1 MDELL
6 VLDAGMNAMR
16 NANDV
21 TLMTIPKLN
30 ELNLQ
35 FAFVNTTELS
45 MENASL
51 FESNNEL
58 MELKRQTEERR
69 RMEEE
74 RKRQE
79 EEQRRMEEE
88 QRRQEEERK
97 RQEEEE
103 RKRREEEE
111 RKREEELRERRENGI
126 VLNADDLENLP
137 AHVKSITVNAC
148 EDYRKE
154 VLDLSRFSELETLKI
169 GSTCFNYVSRVSVV
183 GLAKL
188 KSMTV
193 GEGAFQ
199 NNSSDCALVVKNCP
213 LLCEVR
219 VGNESFKAFKK
230 LELVELASL
239 KTITLGCGCFRE
251 VDLVLKDLKSL
262 EVVELGDL
270 CFEKSRHTVIES
282 LSLKK
287 G

>member
-1 MDELL
+1 
-6 VLDAGMNAMR
+6 MNAMR

-21 TLMTIPKLN
+21 TLNTIPKLDD
-30 ELNLQ
+30 LSLQ
-35 FAFVNTTELS
+35 FAFMNVKTLE
-45 MENASL
+45 MENAGML
-51 FESNNEL
+51 ENNGEL
-58 MELKRQTEERR
+58 MKI
-69 RMEEE
+69 
-74 RKRQE
+74 K
-79 EEQRRMEEE
+79 
-88 QRRQEEERK
+88 
-97 RQEEEE
+97 
-103 RKRREEEE
+103 
-111 RKREEELRERRENGI
+111 EELRERRENGI
-126 VLNADDLENLP
+126 VLNADDLESLP

-148 EDYRKE
+148 EDYKKE

-219 VGNESFKAFKK
+219 VGNESFKAFKEV
-230 LELVELASL
+230 ELVELASL

-282 LSLKK
+282 VCLKK

>member
-1 MDELL
+1 
-6 VLDAGMNAMR
+6 MNAMR
-16 NANDV
+16 NASDV
-21 TLMTIPKLN
+21 TLNTIPKLDD
-30 ELNLQ
+30 LSLP
-35 FAFVNTTELS
+35 FAFLNVKELK

-51 FESNNEL
+51 LERNGEL
-58 MELKRQTEERR
+58 MKWRIPDKRSRG
-69 RMEEE
+69 
-74 RKRQE
+74 
-79 EEQRRMEEE
+79 
-88 QRRQEEERK
+88 
-97 RQEEEE
+97 
-103 RKRREEEE
+103 
-111 RKREEELRERRENGI
+111 ELRERRENGI
-126 VLNADDLENLP
+126 VLNADDLESLP

-148 EDYRKE
+148 EDYKKE

-188 KSMTV
+188 RSMTV

-199 NNSSDCALVVKNCP
+199 NNSSDCALVVKSCP

-219 VGNESFKAFKK
+219 VGNESFKAFKEV
-230 LELVELASL
+230 ELVELASL
-239 KTITLGCGCFRE
+239 KTLTLGCGCFRE

-282 LSLKK
+282 VSLKK

>member
-1 MDELL
+1 
-6 VLDAGMNAMR
+6 MNAMR
-16 NANDV
+16 NASDV
-21 TLMTIPKLN
+21 TLNTIPKLDD
-30 ELNLQ
+30 LSLP
-35 FAFVNTTELS
+35 FAFLNVKEVK

-51 FESNNEL
+51 LERNGEL
-58 MELKRQTEERR
+58 MKWRIPDKRSRG
-69 RMEEE
+69 
-74 RKRQE
+74 
-79 EEQRRMEEE
+79 
-88 QRRQEEERK
+88 
-97 RQEEEE
+97 
-103 RKRREEEE
+103 
-111 RKREEELRERRENGI
+111 ELRERRENGI
-126 VLNADDLENLP
+126 VLNADDLESLP

-148 EDYRKE
+148 EDYKKE
-154 VLDLSRFSELETLKI
+154 VLDLSRFSELEMLKI

-183 GLAKL
+183 GLGKL

-199 NNSSDCALVVKNCP
+199 NNSSDCALVVKSCP

-219 VGNESFKAFKK
+219 VGNESFKAFKEV
-230 LELVELASL
+230 ELVELASL

-282 LSLKK
+282 VSLKK

>member
-1 MDELL
+1 
-6 VLDAGMNAMR
+6 MNAMR
-16 NANDV
+16 NASDV
-21 TLMTIPKLN
+21 TLNTIPKLSD
-30 ELNLQ
+30 LSLP
-35 FAFVNTTELS
+35 FAFKNVKTLE

-51 FESNNEL
+51 LENNGEL
-58 MELKRQTEERR
+58 MKWRIPDKRSR
-69 RMEEE
+69 
-74 RKRQE
+74 
-79 EEQRRMEEE
+79 
-88 QRRQEEERK
+88 
-97 RQEEEE
+97 
-103 RKRREEEE
+103 
-111 RKREEELRERRENGI
+111 EELRERRENGI
-126 VLNADDLENLP
+126 VLNADDLESLP

-148 EDYRKE
+148 EDYKKE

-188 KSMTV
+188 RSMTV

-219 VGNESFKAFKK
+219 VGNESFKAFKEV
-230 LELVELASL
+230 ELVELASL
-239 KTITLGCGCFRE
+239 KTLTLGCGCFRE

-282 LSLKK
+282 VCLKK

>member
-1 MDELL
+1 
-6 VLDAGMNAMR
+6 MNAMR

-21 TLMTIPKLN
+21 TLNTIPKLDD
-30 ELNLQ
+30 LSLQ
-35 FAFVNTTELS
+35 FSFVNVKTLE
-45 MENASL
+45 MENAGML
-51 FESNNEL
+51 ENNGEL
-58 MELKRQTEERR
+58 MKI
-69 RMEEE
+69 
-74 RKRQE
+74 K
-79 EEQRRMEEE
+79 
-88 QRRQEEERK
+88 
-97 RQEEEE
+97 
-103 RKRREEEE
+103 
-111 RKREEELRERRENGI
+111 EELRERRENGI

-148 EDYRKE
+148 EDYKKE

-188 KSMTV
+188 RSMTV

-199 NNSSDCALVVKNCP
+199 NNSSDCALVVKSCP

-219 VGNESFKAFKK
+219 VGNESFKAFKEV
-230 LELVELASL
+230 ELVELASL

-282 LSLKK
+282 VCLKK
-287 G
+287 GSLHRLSQAGEGECW

>member
-1 MDELL
+1 
-6 VLDAGMNAMR
+6 MNAMR

-21 TLMTIPKLN
+21 TLNTIPKLDD
-30 ELNLQ
+30 LSLQ
-35 FAFVNTTELS
+35 FSFVNVKTLE
-45 MENASL
+45 MENAGML
-51 FESNNEL
+51 ENNGEL
-58 MELKRQTEERR
+58 LKI
-69 RMEEE
+69 
-74 RKRQE
+74 K
-79 EEQRRMEEE
+79 
-88 QRRQEEERK
+88 
-97 RQEEEE
+97 
-103 RKRREEEE
+103 
-111 RKREEELRERRENGI
+111 EELRERRENGI
-126 VLNADDLENLP
+126 VLNADDLESLP

-148 EDYRKE
+148 EDYKKE

-199 NNSSDCALVVKNCP
+199 NNSSDCALVVKSCP

-219 VGNESFKAFKK
+219 VGNESFKAFKEV
-230 LELVELASL
+230 ELVELASL

-282 LSLKK
+282 VSLKK

>member
-1 MDELL
+1 
-6 VLDAGMNAMR
+6 MNAMR

-21 TLMTIPKLN
+21 TLNTIPKLDD
-30 ELNLQ
+30 LSLQ
-35 FAFVNTTELS
+35 FSFVNVKTLE
-45 MENASL
+45 MENAGML
-51 FESNNEL
+51 ESNGEL
-58 MELKRQTEERR
+58 RR
-69 RMEEE
+69 
-74 RKRQE
+74 
-79 EEQRRMEEE
+79 
-88 QRRQEEERK
+88 
-97 RQEEEE
+97 
-103 RKRREEEE
+103 
-111 RKREEELRERRENGI
+111 REEELRERRENGI
-126 VLNADDLENLP
+126 VLNADDLESLP

-148 EDYRKE
+148 EDYKKE

-199 NNSSDCALVVKNCP
+199 NNSSDCALVVKSCP

-219 VGNESFKAFKK
+219 VGNESFKAFKEV
-230 LELVELASL
+230 ELVELASL
-239 KTITLGCGCFRE
+239 KTIMLGCGCFRE
-251 VDLVLKDLKSL
+251 VDLVLKDLKSV

-282 LSLKK
+282 VSLKK

>member
-1 MDELL
+1 
-6 VLDAGMNAMR
+6 MNAMR

-21 TLMTIPKLN
+21 TLNTIPKLDD
-30 ELNLQ
+30 LSLQ
-35 FAFVNTTELS
+35 FAFMNVKTLE
-45 MENASL
+45 MENAGML
-51 FESNNEL
+51 ENNGEL
-58 MELKRQTEERR
+58 MKI
-69 RMEEE
+69 
-74 RKRQE
+74 K
-79 EEQRRMEEE
+79 
-88 QRRQEEERK
+88 
-97 RQEEEE
+97 
-103 RKRREEEE
+103 
-111 RKREEELRERRENGI
+111 EELRERRENGI
-126 VLNADDLENLP
+126 VLNADDLESLP
-137 AHVKSITVNAC
+137 AHVTSITVNAC
-148 EDYRKE
+148 EDYKKE

-219 VGNESFKAFKK
+219 VGNESFKAFKE

-282 LSLKK
+282 VSLKK

>member
-1 MDELL
+1 
-6 VLDAGMNAMR
+6 MNAMR
-16 NANDV
+16 NASDV
-21 TLMTIPKLN
+21 TLSTIPKLDD
-30 ELNLQ
+30 LSLQ
-35 FAFVNTTELS
+35 FSFMNVKTLE
-45 MENASL
+45 MENAGML
-51 FESNNEL
+51 ENNGEL
-58 MELKRQTEERR
+58 LKI
-69 RMEEE
+69 
-74 RKRQE
+74 K
-79 EEQRRMEEE
+79 
-88 QRRQEEERK
+88 
-97 RQEEEE
+97 
-103 RKRREEEE
+103 
-111 RKREEELRERRENGI
+111 EELRERRENGI
-126 VLNADDLENLP
+126 VLNADDLESLP

-148 EDYRKE
+148 EDYKKE

-199 NNSSDCALVVKNCP
+199 NNSSDCALVVKSCP

-219 VGNESFKAFKK
+219 VGNESFKAFKS

>member
-1 MDELL
+1 
-6 VLDAGMNAMR
+6 MNALR
-16 NANDV
+16 NASDV
-21 TLMTIPKLN
+21 TLMTIPKLDD
-30 ELNLQ
+30 LSLQ
-35 FAFVNTTELS
+35 FAFLNVKELK
-45 MENASL
+45 MENAGML
-51 FESNNEL
+51 ERNGEL
-58 MELKRQTEERR
+58 MKWKMQIAEERR
-69 RMEEE
+69 RE
-74 RKRQE
+74 
-79 EEQRRMEEE
+79 
-88 QRRQEEERK
+88 
-97 RQEEEE
+97 
-103 RKRREEEE
+103 
-111 RKREEELRERRENGI
+111 EEELRERRENGI
-126 VLNADDLENLP
+126 VLNADDLESLP

-148 EDYRKE
+148 EDYKKE

-219 VGNESFKAFKK
+219 VGNESFKAFKEV
-230 LELVELASL
+230 ELVELASL
-239 KTITLGCGCFRE
+239 KTLTLGCGCFRE

-282 LSLKK
+282 VSSMMV
-287 G
+287 

>member
-1 MDELL
+1 
-6 VLDAGMNAMR
+6 MNAMR
-16 NANDV
+16 NASDV

-58 MELKRQTEERR
+58 IELKRQTEERR
-69 RMEEE
+69 RM
-74 RKRQE
+74 E

-126 VLNADDLENLP
+126 VLNADDLEYLP

-148 EDYRKE
+148 EDYKKE

-199 NNSSDCALVVKNCP
+199 NNSSDCALVVKSCP

-219 VGNESFKAFKK
+219 VGNESFKAFKEV
-230 LELVELASL
+230 ELVELASL
-239 KTITLGCGCFRE
+239 KTLTLGCGCFRE

-282 LSLKK
+282 LCLMM

>member
-1 MDELL
+1 
-6 VLDAGMNAMR
+6 MNAMR

-21 TLMTIPKLN
+21 TLNTIPKLDD
-30 ELNLQ
+30 LSLQ
-35 FAFVNTTELS
+35 FSFVNVKTLE
-45 MENASL
+45 MENAGML
-51 FESNNEL
+51 ENNGEL
-58 MELKRQTEERR
+58 MKI
-69 RMEEE
+69 
-74 RKRQE
+74 K
-79 EEQRRMEEE
+79 
-88 QRRQEEERK
+88 
-97 RQEEEE
+97 
-103 RKRREEEE
+103 
-111 RKREEELRERRENGI
+111 EELRERRENGI

-148 EDYRKE
+148 EDYKKE

-169 GSTCFNYVSRVSVV
+169 GSTCFNYVSQVSVV

-219 VGNESFKAFKK
+219 VGNESFKAFKEV
-230 LELVELASL
+230 ELVELASL

-282 LSLKK
+282 LSLSSSVH
-287 G
+287 

>member
-1 MDELL
+1 
-6 VLDAGMNAMR
+6 MNALR
-16 NANDV
+16 NASDV
-21 TLMTIPKLN
+21 TLMTIPKLDD
-30 ELNLQ
+30 LSLQ
-35 FAFVNTTELS
+35 FAFLNVKELK
-45 MENASL
+45 MENAGML
-51 FESNNEL
+51 ENNGEL
-58 MELKRQTEERR
+58 MKI
-69 RMEEE
+69 
-74 RKRQE
+74 K
-79 EEQRRMEEE
+79 
-88 QRRQEEERK
+88 
-97 RQEEEE
+97 
-103 RKRREEEE
+103 
-111 RKREEELRERRENGI
+111 EELRERRENGI
-126 VLNADDLENLP
+126 VLNADDLESLP

-148 EDYRKE
+148 EDYKKE

-183 GLAKL
+183 GLGKL
-188 KSMTV
+188 RSMTV

-219 VGNESFKAFKK
+219 VGNESFKAFKEV
-230 LELVELASL
+230 ELVELASL

-282 LSLKK
+282 VSLKK

>member
-58 MELKRQTEERR
+58 IELKRQTEERR

-74 RKRQE
+74 QRRVE

-103 RKRREEEE
+103 RKRREEDQ

-148 EDYRKE
+148 EDYKKE

-219 VGNESFKAFKK
+219 VGNESFKAFKEV
-230 LELVELASL
+230 ELVELASL
-239 KTITLGCGCFRE
+239 KTLTLSCGCFRE

-282 LSLKK
+282 VSSMM